1 MVYFAGGFIMAY
13 FRKVPAKNGKG
24 YTWGFTINLPNDPM
38 TGKRR
43 QLSRRG
49 FETKKE
55 AERKAADLLEKA
67 TQGINVQAGNI
78 KIKDYAKKYL
88 KGKLGRIADTTFAQ
102 YKGKID
108 KYIIP
113 FLGEITLEKLNT
125 RHAEDFL
132 DFLNEETDL
141 GNASINKTLEIAR
154 TMIKK
159 AVAERI
165 IFFNPFTL
173 IQNLKESVRIK
184 TWTFEESE
192 KLLKYINSHPTTMY
206 SNFICIA
213 LNTGMRKGEV
223 LGLRKRDIDFKS
235 KQIHVNQSIYEKKG
249 GAYIGKPKTANSKR
263 TILFDENIEKYL
275 KDQISKQNALKLL
288 YGKSYHDNDLIIS
301 YEDGKPM
308 RPTNI
313 NKFFNRIIKAAGVP
327 KIRIHDMRHTHATQ
341 LLELGV
347 NPKIVSE
354 RLGHASVKITLDLYS
369 HVKPDM
375 QVQGLALLSERLNM
389 SKKKMNVVK

>member
-1 MVYFAGGFIMAY
+1 MAY
-13 FRKVPAKNGKG
+13 FRKIPAKNPKG

-38 TGKRR
+38 NGKRR
-43 QLSRRG
+43 QLTRRG
-49 FETKKE
+49 FGTKKE
-55 AERKAADLLEKA
+55 AERKASELLEKA

-88 KGKLGRIADTTFAQ
+88 KVKKGRIAETTFIH
-102 YKGKID
+102 YRGKLN

-113 FLGEITLEKLNT
+113 FLGEITLEKLST
-125 RHAEDFL
+125 RHAEEFL
-132 DFLNEETDL
+132 EFLTEETDL
-141 GNASINKTLEIAR
+141 GNVSINKTLEITR
-154 TMIKK
+154 SMIKK
-159 AVAERI
+159 AIDERI

-173 IQNLKESVRIK
+173 IENLKEVGHIK

-192 KLLKYINSHPTTMY
+192 RLLRYINSHPSTMY
-206 SNFICIA
+206 TNFICIA

-235 KQIHVNQSIYEKKG
+235 KQIHVNQSVYEKDD
-249 GAYIGKPKTANSKR
+249 GAFIGKPKTTHSKR
-263 TILFDENIEKYL
+263 TILFDDTIEKYL
-275 KDQISKQNALKLL
+275 KDQISKQNAFKLL
-288 YGKSYHDNDLIIS
+288 YGKRYHDNDLIFS
-301 YEDGKPM
+301 YDDGKPM

-369 HVKPDM
+369 HVKPEM
-375 QVQGLALLSERLNM
+375 QVQGLALLTERLNM
-389 SKKKMNVVK
+389 NKNKMNVVK